1 MLDLHSR
8 EGFFMKVT
16 IAATQMACNWD
27 LKNNIDKAISM
38 VHQAADLGAQIIL
51 LQELFETPYFC
62 IDTQNEHFNL
72 AKTLSEQP
80 TIKKM
85 QIIAKDLGVVLPVSF
100 FERSGLVYFNS
111 IVVIDADGSI
121 IGHYRKSHIPDFPL
135 YEEKFYFSPGD
146 TGFRTFDTK
155 FGRIGIG
162 ICWDQWFPEA
172 ARAMALMGAEILLY
186 PTAIGS
192 ELDKP
197 DLDSKNHW
205 QNTMCGHAAA
215 NIVPVIASN
224 RIGKESSNNLSM
236 EFYGSSFISNHLG
249 ELVIEADRESENIIT
264 HTFNLDLI
272 AQYRRDWGVFRDR
285 RTDLYDEILSLDG
298 NQA

>member
-1 MLDLHSR
+1 MPI
-8 EGFFMKVT
+8 T
-16 IAATQMACNWD
+16 IAATQMACSWD
-27 LKNNIDKAISM
+27 IQSNIEKAINLI
-38 VHQAADLGAQIIL
+38 HKAADLGAEIIL

-62 IDTQNEHFNL
+62 INTKNEHFDL
-72 AKTLSEQP
+72 AKTLSDQP

-85 QIIAKDLGVVLPVSF
+85 QAIAKEREVVLPISF
-100 FERSGLVYFNS
+100 FEKSGLVYFNS
-111 IVVIDADGSI
+111 IVVIDTDGSI

-146 TGFRTFDTK
+146 TGFRVFNTK
-155 FGRIGIG
+155 FAKIGIG

-172 ARAMALMGAEILLY
+172 ARVMALMGAELLLY

-205 QNTMCGHAAA
+205 QNTMRGHAAA
-215 NIVPVIASN
+215 NIMPVIASN
-224 RIGKESSNNLSM
+224 RIGQESSNDLSM

-249 ELVIEADRESENIIT
+249 ELVSEADRESEKIIT
-264 HTFNLDLI
+264 HTFDLDLI
-272 AQYRRDWGVFRDR
+272 KQYRRDWGVYRDR
-285 RTDLYDEILSLDG
+285 RTDLYNEILTLDG
-298 NQA
+298 NKT

>member
-1 MLDLHSR
+1 MPI
-8 EGFFMKVT
+8 T
-16 IAATQMACNWD
+16 IAATQMACSWD
-27 LKNNIDKAISM
+27 IQSNIEKAINL
-38 VHQAADLGAQIIL
+38 VHKSADLGAQIIL

-62 IDTQNEHFNL
+62 INTKNEHFDL
-72 AKTLSEQP
+72 AKTLSDQP

-85 QIIAKDLGVVLPVSF
+85 QAIAKEREVVLPISF
-100 FERSGLVYFNS
+100 FEKSGLVYFNS

-135 YEEKFYFSPGD
+135 YEEKFYFTPGD
-146 TGFRTFDTK
+146 TGFRVFDTK
-155 FGRIGIG
+155 FAKIGIG

-172 ARAMALMGAEILLY
+172 ARVMALMGAELLLY

-205 QNTMCGHAAA
+205 QNTMRGHAAA
-215 NIVPVIASN
+215 NIMPVIASN
-224 RIGKESSNNLSM
+224 RIGQESSNDLSM

-249 ELVIEADRESENIIT
+249 ELVSEADRESEKIIT
-264 HTFNLDLI
+264 HTFDLDLI
-272 AQYRRDWGVFRDR
+272 KQYRRDWGVYRDR
-285 RTDLYDEILSLDG
+285 RTDLYNEILTLDG
-298 NQA
+298 NKT

>member
-1 MLDLHSR
+1 MS
-8 EGFFMKVT
+8 VT
-16 IAATQMACNWD
+16 VAATQMTCSWD
-27 LKNNIDKAISM
+27 LQNNIEKAINM
-38 VHQAADLGAQIIL
+38 VHKSADLGAQIIL

-62 IDTQNEHFNL
+62 IDTQNKHFDL
-72 AKTLSEQP
+72 AKTLSDQP

-85 QIIAKDLGVVLPVSF
+85 QAIAKDREVVLPISF
-100 FERSGLVYFNS
+100 FEKSGLVYFNS

-215 NIVPVIASN
+215 NIMPVIASN